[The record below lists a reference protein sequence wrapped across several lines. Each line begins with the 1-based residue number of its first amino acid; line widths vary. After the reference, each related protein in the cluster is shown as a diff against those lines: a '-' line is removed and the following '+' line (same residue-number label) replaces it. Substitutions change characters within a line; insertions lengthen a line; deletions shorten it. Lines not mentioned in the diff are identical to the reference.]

1 MTIKYHLGLAIPGI
15 VAILLSSCGPVPQKE
30 IDAAQAAIDS
40 AKTTGADIYASDSF
54 VALQDSLEVI
64 LEQIQEEKSDFFA
77 NYDSLTIQ
85 LNYISQQADELS
97 SQTATKKLEIGNQIQ
112 STMAEV
118 RNLISANKQIM
129 LEVPQGKEATETLQN
144 IQQALNSVES
154 AVAETD
160 SLVSTGQLIPGL
172 DKAMIA
178 KEKVTTINSELQT
191 MVDKIK
197 IKTRRS

>member
-191 MVDKIK
+191 MVDKTK

>member
-77 NYDSLTIQ
+77 NYDSLKSQ
-85 LNYISQQADELS
+85 LNYINQQAAEVAN
-97 SQTATKKLEIGNQIQ
+97 QAEAKKLEISNQIQ
-112 STMAEV
+112 STIAEV
-118 RNLISANKQIM
+118 KTLINTNRQII
-129 LEVPQGKEATETLQN
+129 LEVPKGKEAADILLT
-144 IQQALNSVES
+144 IQQELNTVEN

-160 SLVSTGQLIPGL
+160 SLVISGQLIPGL

-178 KEKVTTINSELQT
+178 KEKVTKINIELQSVT
-191 MVDKIK
+191 DKSK
-197 IKTRRS
+197 TKTRKS